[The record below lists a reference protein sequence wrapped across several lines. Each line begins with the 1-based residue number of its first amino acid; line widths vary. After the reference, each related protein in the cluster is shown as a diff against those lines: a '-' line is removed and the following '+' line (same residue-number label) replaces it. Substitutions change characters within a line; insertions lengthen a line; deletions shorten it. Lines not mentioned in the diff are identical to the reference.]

1 MPSVMDTIAIM
12 GVLPH
17 RYPILLVD
25 KVIAFTP
32 GESVVA
38 VKCITMN
45 EPQFTGHFPGRPIMP
60 GVLMIEA
67 MAQTGGLV
75 MLQEP
80 MTDGKGDFF
89 FAGLDNVKWRRPVV
103 PGDVLVMEMVLKSYK
118 ARFGI
123 SKMSGKA
130 YVGGQLAVEGDFT
143 FAMVVDKTKK

>member
-1 MPSVMDTIAIM
+1 MDTIAIM

-45 EPQFTGHFPGRPIMP
+45 EPQFTGHFPDRPIMP

>member
-1 MPSVMDTIAIM
+1 MDTIAIM

>member
-1 MPSVMDTIAIM
+1 MPSVMDTVAIM

>member
-1 MPSVMDTIAIM
+1 MMDTIAIM

>member
-1 MPSVMDTIAIM
+1 VMDTIAIM

>member
-45 EPQFTGHFPGRPIMP
+45 EPQFTGHFPDRPIMP